1 MGGFYFFG
9 ALILTFLL
17 GVGLL
22 SLGAYILWKLIKMR

>member
-9 ALILTFLL
+9 SLILAFLI

-22 SLGAYILWKLIKMR
+22 SLGAYTLWKLIKMR